1 MQYIFIKNGDLAQP
15 SGYAIDNN
23 NQLKYIGMEV
33 NGNRAPSMVAASDI
47 LTRPDIAILMDYN
60 YFKTLAV
67 AQNIDLTNNNLNFL
81 NNNQTAVNNM
91 MYTNNPTPSGRV
103 GNLSPTIV
111 PVETVRGAMQ
121 TGRIETPFQ
130 SGGEIITFQ
139 LSLDYSN
146 PTGPGTDASIL
157 VGDAFD
163 IIKTLNPAFDNLTAA
178 TANGFVTGGTYGA
191 KTLEV
196 IQKLSTKGV
205 RFHIFQ
211 GEATAASYWSNK
223 VASQLIYANAQGSSQ
238 FINMDFQLYQD
249 GSQFNDKIR
258 QIPNF
263 RFTISEY
270 TAIRI
275 LVNNGESV
283 NFTFKFQ
290 STGAANVMELVR

>member
-1 MQYIFIKNGDLAQP
+1 MQYIFIKNGDTAQP
-15 SGYAIDNN
+15 SGYAIDVNN
-23 NQLKYIGMEV
+23 NLKYIGFEV
-33 NGNRAPSMVAASDI
+33 NGNKAPAMVSAADI
-47 LTRPDIAILMDYN
+47 QARPDIAILFDYN
-60 YFKTLAV
+60 YFRTLAT
-67 AQNIDLTNNNLNFL
+67 AQNIDLNNNNNFFNL
-81 NNNQTAVNNM
+81 QNRNS
-91 MYTNNPTPSGRV
+91 MYNVNPTPSGMV
-103 GNLSPTIV
+103 NNLNPAIV
-111 PVETVRGAMQ
+111 PVETTRGALQ

-139 LSLDYSN
+139 LSLDYSA
-146 PTGPGTDASIL
+146 PVAPGTDASIL
-157 VGDAFD
+157 VGDAFE
-163 IIKTLNPAFDNLTAA
+163 IITTLNPTFNNLIAA
-178 TANGFVTGGTYGA
+178 VGNGLLVSGTYGS

-211 GEATAASYWSNK
+211 GEAAAASYWSNK
-223 VASQLIYANAQGSSQ
+223 VAAQLIYANAQGSSQ

>member
-1 MQYIFIKNGDLAQP
+1 MQYIFIKNGDMANP
-15 SGYAIDNN
+15 SGYAIDNQN
-23 NQLKYIGMEV
+23 ILKYIGFEV
-33 NGNRAPSMVAASDI
+33 NGNKAPNIVSAADI

-60 YFKTLAV
+60 YFRTLAI
-67 AQNIDLTNNNLNFL
+67 AQNLDINNNTNFF
-81 NNNQTAVNNM
+81 NQSQTQNRM
-91 MYTNNPTPSGRV
+91 MYNVNPTGAGMV
-103 GNLSPTIV
+103 GNVNPTVI

-121 TGRIETPFQ
+121 TGRVETPFQ

-146 PTGPGTDASIL
+146 PTAPGTDASIL

-163 IIKTLNPAFDNLTAA
+163 IIKTLNPSFDNSVAA
-178 TANGFVTGGTYGA
+178 AANGFVTNGTYGV
-191 KTLEV
+191 KTLDV

-223 VASQLIYANAQGSSQ
+223 VAAQLIYANAQGSSQ

-263 RFTISEY
+263 RFIISEY

>member
-1 MQYIFIKNGDLAQP
+1 MQYIFIKNGDYAQP
-15 SGYAIDNN
+15 SGFAIDSSNN
-23 NQLKYIGMEV
+23 LKYIGFEV
-33 NGNRAPSMVAASDI
+33 NGNKAPAMVNASDI
-47 LTRPDIAILMDYN
+47 MQRPDISILMDYN

-67 AQNIDLTNNNLNFL
+67 AQNIDINNNTNFF
-81 NNNQTAVNNM
+81 NQQQQNRNS
-91 MYTNNPTPSGRV
+91 MYNINPTPAGMV
-103 GNLSPTIV
+103 GNLNPTVI
-111 PVETVRGAMQ
+111 PVETVRGSMQ
-121 TGRIETPFQ
+121 TGRVETPFQ

-146 PTGPGTDASIL
+146 PIAPGTDASIL

-163 IIKTLNPAFDNLTAA
+163 IIKVLNPTFDNATAA
-178 TANGFVTGGTYGA
+178 KANGLSVSGTYGGL
-191 KTLEV
+191 TLEV

-223 VASQLIYANAQGSSQ
+223 VAAQLIYANAQGSSQ

-263 RFTISEY
+263 RFIISEY

-275 LVNNGESV
+275 LVNNGEAV